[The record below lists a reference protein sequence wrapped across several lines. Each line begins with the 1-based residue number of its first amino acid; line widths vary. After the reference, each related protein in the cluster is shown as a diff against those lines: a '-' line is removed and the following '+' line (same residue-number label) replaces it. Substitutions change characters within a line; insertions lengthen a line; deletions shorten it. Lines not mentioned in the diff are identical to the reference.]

1 MELIVSASCR
11 TCLFIGCV
19 DPRIHASNFRN
30 ADRGPRGSRREIIT
44 RRRQRAVKGVLLRV
58 DPRSAPTELFQSVC
72 SGCLTTMVLEP
83 SSFSVRDTPG
93 RRSGFLAAPPMP
105 KDQRPRHCR
114 AQRAFLGGERRLGC
128 KGGLVRV
135 GLLRLLPRAKRLRAR
150 RSSAMRKVRW
160 LAFQKS
166 SPISLPGVSFTQCS
180 APTG

>member
-1 MELIVSASCR
+1 MFETSLDASIR
-11 TCLFIGCV
+11 ASTPTEAHA
-19 DPRIHASNFRN
+19 DPEGKS
-30 ADRGPRGSRREIIT
+30 SRVVGNGRS
-44 RRRQRAVKGVLLRV
+44 KGVLLRV
-58 DPRSAPTELFQSVC
+58 DPRSAPTELFQSVW

-93 RRSGFLAAPPMP
+93 RRSGFLAAPPMRRI
-105 KDQRPRHCR
+105 KDQGI
-114 AQRAFLGGERRLGC
+114 AEQQRAFLGGERRLGC